1 MSGFASTVGEAGNY
15 AHNDWIEFLYDFGI
29 VGLGCYMSF
38 YFFFVKL
45 IKNIP
50 NQYKLSM
57 IMILVALFLSSLYSM
72 AFFSNE
78 SSYSFM
84 LLGYIL
90 GMNRYNNSVT
100 TNTSSIEHYIK

>member
-1 MSGFASTVGEAGNY
+1 MRSDAAFWDRGV
-15 AHNDWIEFLYDFGI
+15 YDFGI

-84 LLGYIL
+84 LLGKSQAI
-90 GMNRYNNSVT
+90 S
-100 TNTSSIEHYIK
+100 